1 MLFKGEGRRD
11 WFGAALRARLVARWL
26 AEAEP
31 RRAAADPERTLE
43 TERGRGHRRE
53 REGGG
58 GREGNRSERRTIR
71 SALSL
76 FISLSLL
83 SFYMTFWRL
92 TTTLQSVAK
101 EECDAKGRERED
113 GMLHAFL
120 GNENET

>member
-58 GREGNRSERRTIR
+58 KRGKQKREEDHQKRS
-71 SALSL
+71 LSL
-76 FISLSLL
+76 HLSLSLL

-92 TTTLQSVAK
+92 TTTAALQSVAK
-101 EECDAKGRERED
+101 GRESV
-113 GMLHAFL
+113 L
-120 GNENET
+120 